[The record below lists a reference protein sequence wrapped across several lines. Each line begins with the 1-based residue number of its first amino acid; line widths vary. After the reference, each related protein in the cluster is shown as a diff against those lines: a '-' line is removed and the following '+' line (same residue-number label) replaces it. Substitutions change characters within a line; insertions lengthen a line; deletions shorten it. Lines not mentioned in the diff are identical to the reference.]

1 MLEVMYE
8 MPGVEGLK
16 EVIITEETIFQK
28 GEPIMVYQTEAE
40 IAAAAAAAKEAP
52 VQREF
57 GTGPSK

>member
-16 EVIITEETIFQK
+16 EVIITEETILVK
-28 GEPIMVYQTEAE
+28 GEPIMVYQTEE
-40 IAAAAAAAKEAP
+40 EMAAAAAKEQP